1 MSAPD
6 AAAPGGPE
14 PRLAA
19 LVSDAVLWLDDALC
33 ILRSNDAAQRL
44 LRQSEE
50 MLYGVSL
57 EALVATGSRKSFL
70 AWVTERRAQ
79 AGEAG
84 RRIEVRVTHQDVQ
97 ELPVEIALHRSA
109 AEGRP
114 AWIALLRDLTERR
127 QLRAERNRSESLEE
141 ANSALRQ
148 AMLHAEQTTRI
159 KTEFLAN
166 VSHEIRTPMTA
177 ILGFTEV
184 LLEDAGRADAPP
196 ATLDALRTIQRNGD
210 YLLALLNDILD
221 LSKIESGRLE
231 VERVTFSP
239 VAVVRDVERLMRVR
253 AETKGVQFHLDFDGA
268 VPAHAQGDP
277 TRVRQILINLVG
289 NAIKF
294 TEIGEVRLRVRLRD
308 EPAPAHLRFEVADT
322 GIGITQAERTKL
334 FRPFGQADSSTTR
347 RYGGTGLGL
356 TISKRLTDLL
366 DGTIE
371 VESEPGHGT
380 VFRVEIPAGDLQ
392 GVARHAPAPPEPEPP
407 SELVD
412 DLQPRL
418 SGRVLLVEDG
428 LDNQRLIELLLG
440 KLGLEVVIAEN
451 GQQAVER
458 VHESRLSGHRFALV
472 LMDMQMPVMDGYTA
486 TRILRRQG
494 YDAPIVALT
503 AHAMDTERSRCLAAG
518 CDDFAT
524 KPIDR
529 PRFFALVRRHLGAAK
544 DAEGRS

>member
-1 MSAPD
+1 MSASNADPVEPS
-6 AAAPGGPE
+6 AAPP
-14 PRLAA
+14 LA
-19 LVSDAVLWLDDALC
+19 LVSDLVLWLDAELC
-33 ILRSNDAAQRL
+33 ILRANDAAQRL
-44 LRQSEE
+44 LRQPAE
-50 MLYGVSL
+50 MIYGLSL
-57 EALVATGSRKSFL
+57 EQLVAPASRKGFN
-70 AWVTERRAQ
+70 AYVAERR
-79 AGEAG
+79 EAG
-84 RRIEVRVTHQDVQ
+84 GGPARGHVDVRITHLEVV
-97 ELPVEIALHRSA
+97 ELPLELTLHGAEVEGKPGWLAIA
-109 AEGRP
+109 
-114 AWIALLRDLTERR
+114 RDLTERR
-127 QLRAERNRSESLEE
+127 LLRAERNRAESLEE
-141 ANSALRQ
+141 ANSALRG
-148 AMLHAEQTTRI
+148 AMLHAEQTTRV

-184 LLEDAGRADAPP
+184 LLEEARRGDAAPG
-196 ATLDALRTIQRNGD
+196 TIDALRTIQRNGD

-239 VAVVRDVERLMRVR
+239 VAVVREVERLMRVR
-253 AETKGVQFHLDFDGA
+253 AEAKGIGFEVEFDGA
-268 VPAHAQGDP
+268 LPEHVEGDP

-308 EPAPAHLRFEVADT
+308 ESLPALLCFEVADT
-322 GIGITQAERTKL
+322 GIGITAAERGKL

-371 VESEPGHGT
+371 VESEPGRGT
-380 VFRVEIPAGDLQ
+380 VFVVEIPAGNLE
-392 GVARHAPAPPEPEPP
+392 GVARIGATQSAAPVEQASADVEP
-407 SELVD
+407 S
-412 DLQPRL
+412 L
-418 SGRVLLVEDG
+418 SGTVLLVEDG
-428 LDNQRLIELLLG
+428 PDNQRLLELLLRRV
-440 KLGLEVVIAEN
+440 GLDVVTAEN

-458 VHESRLSGHRFALV
+458 VQEARVSGRAFALV

-494 YDAPIVALT
+494 FEPPIVALT
-503 AHAMDTERSRCLAAG
+503 AHAMDTERSRCMTAG

-529 PRFFALVRRHLGAAK
+529 ARFYALLRRHLGESKGA
-544 DAEGRS
+544 

>member
-1 MSAPD
+1 MPAADPEAPNSSNPPLG
-6 AAAPGGPE
+6 AF
-14 PRLAA
+14 
-19 LVSDAVLWLDDALC
+19 VSDVVLWLDDQLC
-33 ILRSNDAAQRL
+33 ILRANDAALRL
-44 LRQSEE
+44 LRQGPES
-50 MLYGVSL
+50 LLGVPL
-57 EALVATGSRKSFL
+57 TELVSPSSRKGF
-70 AWVTERRAQ
+70 AAYVEERSG
-79 AGEAG
+79 AGGPAP
-84 RRIEVRVTHQDVQ
+84 RKLEVRIHHGEVVD
-97 ELPVEIALHRSA
+97 LPVEIALHA
-109 AEGRP
+109 IEIGGRRQWVSV
-114 AWIALLRDLTERR
+114 ARDLTERR
-127 QLRAERNRSESLEE
+127 MLRTEKNRTESLEE
-141 ANSALRQ
+141 ANSALRE

-184 LLEDAGRADAPP
+184 LLEEARRAAAPSG
-196 ATLDALRTIQRNGD
+196 TVDALRTIQRNGD

-239 VAVVRDVERLMRVR
+239 VAVVREVERLMRVR
-253 AETKGVQFHLDFDGA
+253 AESKAIGFEVEFDGV
-268 VPAHAQGDP
+268 VPEVVEGDP

-294 TEIGEVRLRVRLRD
+294 TEIGAVRLRVQLRD
-308 EPAPAHLRFEVADT
+308 EPAPPRLRFEVIDT

-371 VESEPGHGT
+371 VESEPGRGT
-380 VFRVEIPAGDLQ
+380 MFRVDLPAGNLE
-392 GVARHAPAPPEPEPP
+392 GVARVAASEPGAIE
-407 SELVD
+407 SDEAEAET
-412 DLQPRL
+412 RF
-418 SGRVLLVEDG
+418 SGTILLVEDG
-428 LDNQRLIELLLG
+428 PDNRRLIELLLG
-440 KLGLEVVIAEN
+440 RTGLAVVMAEN
-451 GQQAVER
+451 GQQAIER
-458 VHESRLSGHRFALV
+458 VHEARVAGKSFDLV

-486 TRILRRQG
+486 TKILRRQG
-494 YDAPIVALT
+494 FAAPIVALT
-503 AHAMDTERSRCLAAG
+503 AHAMDTERARCISAG

-529 PRFFALVRRHLGAAK
+529 ARFYALLRRHLAAPK
-544 DAEGRS
+544 SAPVS

>member
-1 MSAPD
+1 MPSRSEADPR
-6 AAAPGGPE
+6 PE
-14 PRLAA
+14 PGEGLEA
-19 LVSDAVLWLDDALC
+19 LVSDLIFWVDHELC
-33 ILRSNDAAQRL
+33 ILRSNATAQRL
-44 LRQSEE
+44 LRHEADV
-50 MLYGVSL
+50 LYGLAFEGLIAAASRRTF
-57 EALVATGSRKSFL
+57 AAHVA
-70 AWVTERRAQ
+70 ERREQGGLATK
-79 AGEAG
+79 GL
-84 RRIEVRVTHQDVQ
+84 EVRMQMHETP
-97 ELPVEIALHRSA
+97 ELPVELALHA
-109 AEGRP
+109 CELEGKP
-114 AWIALLRDLTERR
+114 AWLIVARDLAERR
-127 QLRAERNRSESLEE
+127 ALRAERNRTESLEE
-141 ANSALRQ
+141 ANSALRE

-184 LLEDAGRADAPP
+184 LLEDTRSEAP
-196 ATLDALRTIQRNGD
+196 ATVDALRTIQRNGD

-231 VERVTFSP
+231 VENVTFSP

-253 AETKGVQFHLDFDGA
+253 AEAKGVGFQVEFGGA
-268 VPAHAQGDP
+268 VPAHVEGDP

-294 TEIGEVRLRVRLRD
+294 TEIGEVRLRVQLRD
-308 EPAPAHLRFEVADT
+308 EPAPPRLCFEVIDT
-322 GIGITQAERTKL
+322 GIGITAAERGKL

-366 DGTIE
+366 DGAIE
-371 VESEPGHGT
+371 VDSEPGRGT
-380 VFRVEIPAGDLQ
+380 TFRVELPAGNLQ
-392 GVARHAPAPPEPEPP
+392 GVERVPALAASLEGFDPEPAE
-407 SELVD
+407 EL
-412 DLQPRL
+412 PRL

-428 LDNQRLIELLLG
+428 PDNQRLIALLLA
-440 KLGLEVVIAEN
+440 KVGLEAVIVEN

-458 VHESRLSGHRFALV
+458 VHEARLAGTPFRLL

-494 YDAPIVALT
+494 YDGSIVALT
-503 AHAMDTERSRCLAAG
+503 AHAMDAERGRCLSAG

-524 KPIDR
+524 KPVDR
-529 PRFFALVRRHLGAAK
+529 AELIERIRRLCPGTT
-544 DAEGRS
+544 

>member
-1 MSAPD
+1 MSAPKAD
-6 AAAPGGPE
+6 PVAPSAAP
-14 PRLAA
+14 LLA
-19 LVSDAVLWLDDALC
+19 LVSDVVLWLDAELC
-33 ILRSNDAAQRL
+33 ILRANEAAERL
-44 LRQSEE
+44 LRQPAD
-50 MLYGVSL
+50 MIFGLSL
-57 EALVATGSRKSFL
+57 EELVAPSSRKSF
-70 AWVTERRAQ
+70 AAYVEERRSAD
-79 AGEAG
+79 AGAAA
-84 RRIEVRVTHQDVQ
+84 RRIDVRITHLDVVDV
-97 ELPVEIALHRSA
+97 PVEISLHRIELEGKPGWLA
-109 AEGRP
+109 A
-114 AWIALLRDLTERR
+114 ARDLTERR
-127 QLRAERNRSESLEE
+127 LLRAERNRAESLEE
-141 ANSALRQ
+141 ANSALRE
-148 AMLHAEQTTRI
+148 AMLHAEQTTRV

-184 LLEDAGRADAPP
+184 LLEEARRSGAP
-196 ATLDALRTIQRNGD
+196 ATVEALRTIQRNGD

-239 VAVVRDVERLMRVR
+239 VAVVREVERLMHVR
-253 AETKGVQFHLDFDGA
+253 AEAKGIGFQIEFDGA
-268 VPAHAQGDP
+268 LPEHVEGDP

-294 TEIGEVRLRVRLRD
+294 TEIGEVRLRVSIRDERSPARLRL
-308 EPAPAHLRFEVADT
+308 AVVDT
-322 GIGITQAERTKL
+322 GIGITPAERAKL

-371 VESEPGHGT
+371 VESEPGRGT
-380 VFRVEIPAGDLQ
+380 TFVVEVPAGNLE
-392 GVARHAPAPPEPEPP
+392 GVARVGAGESLAAPEERN
-407 SELVD
+407 VD
-412 DLQPRL
+412 AQPAL
-418 SGRVLLVEDG
+418 SGTVLLVEDG
-428 LDNQRLIELLLG
+428 PDNQRLIELLLRRA
-440 KLGLEVVIAEN
+440 GLDVVIAEN

-458 VHESRLSGHRFALV
+458 VQEARVSGRSFALV

-494 YDAPIVALT
+494 FEPPIVALT
-503 AHAMDTERSRCLAAG
+503 AHAMDTERSRCMTAG

-529 PRFFALVRRHLGAAK
+529 ARFYALLRRHLGEAK
-544 DAEGRS
+544 TA

>member
-1 MSAPD
+1 MARSEAD
-6 AAAPGGPE
+6 
-14 PRLAA
+14 PRLPRGEGVEAF
-19 LVSDAVLWLDDALC
+19 VSDLVFWVDQELC
-33 ILRSNDAAQRL
+33 ILRSNATAQRV
-44 LRQSEE
+44 LRHEADV
-50 MLYGVSL
+50 LYGL
-57 EALVATGSRKSFL
+57 AFEGLVAASSRRTF
-70 AWVTERRAQ
+70 AGHVAERRAEGGP
-79 AGEAG
+79 AT
-84 RRIEVRVTHQDVQ
+84 RRIEVRLQLHEVP
-97 ELPVEIALHRSA
+97 ELPVEIALHA
-109 AEGRP
+109 GEHAGKP
-114 AWIALLRDLTERR
+114 AWLIVARDLSERR
-127 QLRAERNRSESLEE
+127 QLRAERNRTESLEE
-141 ANSALRQ
+141 ANSALRE

-184 LLEDAGRADAPP
+184 LLEEARRAAAPA
-196 ATLDALRTIQRNGD
+196 ATVDALRTIQRNGD

-231 VERVTFSP
+231 VEHVTFSP

-253 AETKGVQFHLDFDGA
+253 AEAKGVGFHVDFGGA
-268 VPAHAQGDP
+268 VPEQVEGDP

-294 TEIGEVRLRVRLRD
+294 TEIGEVRLRVQLRD
-308 EPAPAHLRFEVADT
+308 DPAPARLCFEVVDT
-322 GIGITQAERTKL
+322 GIGITAAERSKL

-366 DGTIE
+366 DGAIE
-371 VESEPGHGT
+371 VDSEPGRGT
-380 VFRVEIPAGDLQ
+380 TFRVELPAGNLH
-392 GVARHAPAPPEPEPP
+392 GVARIAALPNPEPDPES
-407 SELVD
+407 SEALAP
-412 DLQPRL
+412 LE
-418 SGRVLLVEDG
+418 GRVLLVEDG
-428 LDNQRLIELLLG
+428 PDNQRLIALLLA
-440 KLGLEVVIAEN
+440 KVGLEAVVVEN

-458 VHESRLSGHRFALV
+458 VHEARLAGTPFQLV

-494 YDAPIVALT
+494 YDGSIVALT
-503 AHAMDTERSRCLAAG
+503 AHAMDAERGRCLSAG

-529 PRFFALVRRHLGAAK
+529 GRFYALLRRHLAERK
-544 DAEGRS
+544 DA

>member
-1 MSAPD
+1 MSAHNVD
-6 AAAPGGPE
+6 ATGVS
-14 PRLAA
+14 AA
-19 LVSDAVLWLDDALC
+19 LLEVVSDAIFWLDAELC
-33 ILRSNDAAQRL
+33 ILRANAAALRL
-44 LRQSEE
+44 LRQELESV
-50 MLYGVSL
+50 YGLSLDQLVSP
-57 EALVATGSRKSFL
+57 TSRKGFL
-70 AWVTERRAQ
+70 AYVGERRADGG
-79 AGEAG
+79 AATK
-84 RRIEVRVTHQDVQ
+84 RVDVRLAHLDVVDH
-97 ELPVEIALHRSA
+97 PVELALHAS
-109 AEGRP
+109 EIDGRP
-114 AWIALLRDLTERR
+114 GWLAIVRDLTERR
-127 QLRAERNRSESLEE
+127 QLRSERNRAESLEE
-141 ANSALRQ
+141 ANSALRE
-148 AMLHAEQTTRI
+148 AMLHAEQTTRV

-184 LLEDAGRADAPP
+184 LLEEGRRTQAPA
-196 ATLDALRTIQRNGD
+196 ATIDALRTIQRNGD

-239 VAVVRDVERLMRVR
+239 VAVVHEVERLMRVR
-253 AETKGVQFHLDFDGA
+253 AESKGIAFRIEFDGEL
-268 VPAHAQGDP
+268 PEHIEGDP
-277 TRVRQILINLVG
+277 TRMRQILINLVG

-294 TEIGEVRLRVRLRD
+294 TEIGEVRLRVRLCD
-308 EPAPAHLRFEVADT
+308 EPPPARLRFEVVDT
-322 GIGITQAERTKL
+322 GIGITSAERSKL

-380 VFRVEIPAGDLQ
+380 TFIVEVPAGDLA
-392 GVARHAPAPPEPEPP
+392 GVARVGAEGASKQADERSADAE
-407 SELVD
+407 
-412 DLQPRL
+412 PRL
-418 SGRVLLVEDG
+418 TGTVLLVEDG
-428 LDNQRLIELLLG
+428 PDNQRLIELLLRNV
-440 KLGLEVVIAEN
+440 GLDVVMAEN

-458 VHESRLSGHRFALV
+458 VQEARTSGKRFSLV

-494 YDAPIVALT
+494 FQPPIVALT
-503 AHAMDTERSRCLAAG
+503 AHAMDTERSRCISAG

-529 PRFFALVRRHLGAAK
+529 TRFYALLRRHLGEAK
-544 DAEGRS
+544 AD